1 MLGRRHGDH
10 TRGSLAVAVVTVF
23 RVLSA
28 TPPHP
33 RSSRCAGE
41 MDALPQPPG
50 ACYPF
55 WPRGNR
61 CLPPR
66 VTASTPIHAA
76 ADALVK
82 WTRSLSLRE
91 PVSPSGPGAIAVFLL
106 GSQRARRCQI
116 GPVLGHGDLA
126 VSVVFW
132 FSVYSG

>member
-28 TPPHP
+28 P
-33 RSSRCAGE
+33 R
-41 MDALPQPPG
+41 
-50 ACYPF
+50 
-55 WPRGNR
+55 
-61 CLPPR
+61 
-66 VTASTPIHAA
+66 PIHAA

-91 PVSPSGPGAIAVFLL
+91 PVTPSGPGAIAVFLL